1 MLKKVLPWALCRD
14 WAADLL
20 LIPHYVKDFFLKH
33 FAYIPYRNDG
43 GDEHFLPLHP
53 RTDKITMFQ
62 GVNAPFTQKSHV
74 KKKKKP
80 PKTSYRR
87 DCLLVSPYS

>member
-20 LIPHYVKDFFLKH
+20 LIPHYVKVFFLQH
-33 FAYIPYRNDG
+33 FAYIPYRNDE

-53 RTDKITMFQ
+53 RKDKITVSGSKYTIYSKVTF
-62 GVNAPFTQKSHV
+62 
-74 KKKKKP
+74 KKTP
-80 PKTSYRR
+80 QNSYR
-87 DCLLVSPYS
+87 